1 MHRAVAA
8 LVLIVGLAGCTTGD
22 NPYTPPTPGPT
33 ATATPVP
40 SPTATPTLAP
50 PAVPAKPVPAP
61 APAKPQPAPA
71 PAPAPSGVQWGPAGA
86 APQDVQHA
94 ADVLKVPSEQASLL
108 TVLYPRP
115 GDPTP
120 IGWVL
125 GSSESERRGVRVR
138 ANRVPRGV
146 CVDYDPNMSRVTGSD
161 RSERLTPLWTRAELG
176 SDGTF
181 EGLKATFYWTPCE
194 FKGGATS
201 GPTTSL
207 TVSEA
212 AKWCSPDC
220 SGRIQ
225 QIPEGIKLT
234 PGQQCFTVKVP
245 GEVKYD
251 IWDGVRGVSGS
262 GPANLWVCEAIFRR
276 S

>member
-1 MHRAVAA
+1 MRRVVAA
-8 LVLIVGLAGCTTGD
+8 LVLIVGLVGCTTGD
-22 NPYTPPTPGPT
+22 NPYTPPTPGPPAT
-33 ATATPVP
+33 ATATPAP
-40 SPTATPTLAP
+40 QPT
-50 PAVPAKPVPAP
+50 AVPAKPAPAP

-86 APQDVQHA
+86 APQDVQRA

-138 ANRVPRGV
+138 ANRVPRGT
-146 CVDYDPNMSRVTGSD
+146 CVDYDPNVSRVTGTID
-161 RSERLTPLWTRAELG
+161 RSERLTPLWTRALLG
-176 SDGTF
+176 SDGSF

-194 FKGGATS
+194 FSGGAPS
-201 GPTTSL
+201 GPTSL
-207 TVSEA
+207 TVSEVT
-212 AKWCSPDC
+212 KWCSPDC

-234 PGQQCFTVKVP
+234 LDQQCFTVKVP

-251 IWDGVRGVSGS
+251 IWDGVRVVSGS
-262 GPANLWVCEAIFRR
+262 GPANLWVCEATFRKEVR
-276 S
+276 R